1 MTVLRNFLLVL
12 LTPLMVFSA
21 AQAQPVDGGH
31 ARVELISE
39 RALAVPGETV
49 WFGLS
54 FEIDPNCRLSKQENT
69 LQIRFSYQNRT
80 FRGRTNSKNDFLLM
94 QLPDQ
99 KWVYDLKTPLHIWLD
114 KHL

>member
-1 MTVLRNFLLVL
+1 MELAIQHQQVDCLL
-12 LTPLMVFSA
+12 MEEY
-21 AQAQPVDGGH
+21 
-31 ARVELISE
+31 R
-39 RALAVPGETV
+39 
-49 WFGLS
+49 WFRLWAEV